1 MTGLLFSDQRRRS
14 ISHDQPDIDSVSVIA
29 LPQLLARN
37 WWLFLLRGVAAL
49 IFGVLSLVWPGISLA
64 TLILLFGAYA
74 LVDGAFALAA
84 AIVGRGNAEIR
95 WWLVL
100 VGLIG
105 IGIGIGTYMWPG
117 LTALTL
123 LYFIAGWVIAT
134 GVLQIVGAIELRN
147 VIDDEWWLILDGAL
161 SVLFGIFLFI
171 MPGAGALALIWLI
184 ALFAIAYEILMIGF
198 AFKVKKFKEA

>member
-1 MTGLLFSDQRRRS
+1 MTSQAS
-14 ISHDQPDIDSVSVIA
+14 PSVSIIS
-29 LPQLLARN
+29 LPRLLARN

-49 IFGVLSLVWPGISLA
+49 IFGVLSLIWPGISLA
-64 TLILLFGAYA
+64 TLILFFGAYA
-74 LVDGAFALAA
+74 LVDGAFALTA

-105 IGIGIGTYMWPG
+105 IGIGIVTFLWPS

-134 GVLQIVGAIELRN
+134 GVLQIIGAIELRN
-147 VIDDEWWLILDGAL
+147 AIEDEWWLILDGAL

-184 ALFAIAYEILMIGF
+184 ALFAIAYGILMIGF
-198 AFKVKKFKEA
+198 AFKVKKFKEV

>member
-1 MTGLLFSDQRRRS
+1 MTSQTS
-14 ISHDQPDIDSVSVIA
+14 ISVIS
-29 LPQLLARN
+29 LPRLLARN

-49 IFGVLSLVWPGISLA
+49 LFGVLSLVWPGISLA

-84 AIVGRGNAEIR
+84 AIVGRGNAEVR
-95 WWLVL
+95 WWLLL

-105 IGIGIGTYMWPG
+105 VGIGTYMWPG

-123 LYFIAGWVIAT
+123 LYFIAGWFIAT

-161 SVLFGIFLFI
+161 SVLFGILLFI

-184 ALFAIAYEILMIGF
+184 ALFAIAYGVLMIGF
-198 AFKVKKFKEA
+198 ALKVKKFKEA

>member
-1 MTGLLFSDQRRRS
+1 MSSQTSYSL
-14 ISHDQPDIDSVSVIA
+14 SVIS

-37 WWLFLLRGVAAL
+37 WWLFLLRGIAA
-49 IFGVLSLVWPGISLA
+49 IVFGVLSFVWPGLSLI

-74 LVDGAFALAA
+74 FVDGCFALAA
-84 AIVGRGNAEIR
+84 AIVGKGSASLR

-100 VGLIG
+100 VGLLGVAIG
-105 IGIGIGTYMWPG
+105 LGTFMWPG

-134 GVLQIVGAIELRN
+134 GVLQIIGAIELRK

-161 SVLFGIFLFI
+161 AVLFGVFLFA
-171 MPGAGALALIWLI
+171 MPGAGAVALIWLI
-184 ALFAIAYEILMIGF
+184 ASFAIAYGILMIAF
-198 AFKVKKFKEA
+198 AFKAKKFKDA

>member
-1 MTGLLFSDQRRRS
+1 M
-14 ISHDQPDIDSVSVIA
+14 
-29 LPQLLARN
+29 
-37 WWLFLLRGVAAL
+37 
-49 IFGVLSLVWPGISLA
+49 SLVWPGLSLA
-64 TLILLFGAYA
+64 TLILFFGAYV

-100 VGLIG
+100 GLIG
-105 IGIGIGTYMWPG
+105 IGIGIVTFLWPA

-134 GVLQIVGAIELRN
+134 GVLQIIGAIELRN
-147 VIDDEWWLILDGAL
+147 VIEDEWWLILDGAL
-161 SVLFGIFLFI
+161 SVLFGILLFI

-184 ALFAIAYEILMIGF
+184 ALFAIAFGILMIGF

>member
-1 MTGLLFSDQRRRS
+1 MTSQT
-14 ISHDQPDIDSVSVIA
+14 SHSLSVIA
-29 LPQLLARN
+29 LPRLLARN

-49 IFGVLSLVWPGISLA
+49 MFGVLSLVWPGISLA
-64 TLILLFGAYA
+64 MLILLFGAYA
-74 LVDGAFALAA
+74 LVDGIFALTA
-84 AIVGRGNAEIR
+84 AIVGRGNTDIR

-100 VGLIG
+100 VGLVG
-105 IGIGIGTYMWPG
+105 IGIGIVTFLWPG

-123 LYFIAGWVIAT
+123 LYFIASWVIAT

-147 VIDDEWWLILDGAL
+147 VIEDEWWLILDGAL

-184 ALFAIAYEILMIGF
+184 ALFAIAFGILMIGF

>member
-1 MTGLLFSDQRRRS
+1 MTSRT
-14 ISHDQPDIDSVSVIA
+14 SHAGSVIA

-37 WWLFLLRGVAAL
+37 WWLFLLRGAAAL
-49 IFGVLSLVWPGISLA
+49 LFGVLSLVWPGISLA

-74 LVDGAFALAA
+74 LVDGFFALTAA
-84 AIVGRGNAEIR
+84 LVGRGSTEIR

-100 VGLIG
+100 VGLVG
-105 IGIGIGTYMWPG
+105 IGIGIVTFLWPG

-123 LYFIAGWVIAT
+123 LYFIASWVIAI

-147 VIDDEWWLILDGAL
+147 AIEDEWWLVLDGAL
-161 SVLFGIFLFI
+161 SLLFGIFLFI

-184 ALFAIAYEILMIGF
+184 ALFAIAYGFLMIGF
-198 AFKVKKFKEA
+198 AFKVKRFNEA